1 MKRTSLKFA
10 VVVVILFVSTVV
22 SSKAQ
27 GTFRFD
33 LGQQI
38 LNAWLYGGLGSLTVD
53 ASTGQFVIDVV
64 DPYSSDSFTPLI
76 ITPSGTLSFSLGT
89 GVPVRIPIGQFGEF
103 MNGVQY
109 DGSFSS
115 SPAVY
120 SDLLAG
126 LGEMRFTADSGVVLS
141 GSILNVPEPSALGLF
156 LLGMLPVFWRKL
168 LGRTYRPG
176 WTLNG

>member
-1 MKRTSLKFA
+1 MKITSLKFA
-10 VVVVILFVSTVV
+10 VLVVVMSLSTVV
-22 SSKAQ
+22 GSRAQ

-33 LGQQI
+33 LGQQV

-76 ITPSGTLSFSLGT
+76 ITPSGMLSFSLGT
-89 GVPVRIPIGQFGEF
+89 GVPARIPIGQFGEF

-115 SPAVY
+115 SPAVF

-126 LGEMRFTADSGVVLS
+126 LGEIRLTADSGVVLS
-141 GSILNVPEPSALGLF
+141 GSILNVPEPSGCVLF
-156 LLGMLPVFWRKL
+156 LCGLVPMFWMRRKAHENS
-168 LGRTYRPG
+168 RS
-176 WTLNG
+176 